1 MDILSAMVGN
11 GPSAAP
17 NSFGLSSNP
26 YVGQASA
33 PTDNYQSPQTDGGIS
48 PTLLSILAASAGK
61 FGSPAQPADTSALGK
76 PQDVPAYLASL
87 AANKAAGNGG
97 GWFQGLAPAAPT
109 EQDILNGILGAAPK
123 LSDFYSAQPYSDALG
138 TLSQGQTT
146 GQSTIDSA
154 YNKAVGDFGAL
165 QGQAQTQ
172 QAGQAATFNQD
183 MGNSQSQL
191 NSLLGTAN
199 TVAGQN
205 PGGELAARLSEL
217 QGDAAQQ
224 RSQGSSVMDQ
234 IAALANSNL
243 GQAKAGLAS
252 QHQNATDQLSGSITA
267 AKANVTNQETT
278 AAAAGQKQLDA
289 ANVARTNQGNAMVAA
304 AQKAA
309 VTAQGQAPTPKAMV
323 QQQIAS
329 MAGDP
334 TSAGVLSAFNT
345 IVNGDAAHP
354 LDPAGKAATNIGTA
368 MQRLNSSLAAA
379 EAAGMSP
386 AEGQAL
392 QAMVTGWYNTTPIV
406 PSAPSQSDV
415 MAQLKALYGGGV

>member
-172 QAGQAATFNQD
+172 QAQQAATLQQD
-183 MGNSQSQL
+183 SSAASTQLQQAIAPFGDGSQAASAQQ
-191 NSLLGTAN
+191 SA
-199 TVAGQN
+199 
-205 PGGELAARLSEL
+205 ELAAMSGGSKQTMDLITAL
-217 QGDAAQQ
+217 Q
-224 RSQGSSVMDQ
+224 
-234 IAALANSNL
+234 NSNL

-289 ANVARTNQGNAMVAA
+289 ANVARTNQGNAMIAA

-415 MAQLKALYGGGV
+415 MAQLKALYGGGVTQ